1 MRETNITEA
10 NVAIVATE
18 IAKFA
23 SDLPS
28 LEDLVDSRPPA
39 VRVVDCVLSLN
50 RKYDTFVVPRLRTF
64 ISNHPEIQ
72 RVVELAELMA
82 SYPTPHAFM
91 QQELDYNHEDRAR
104 ILHEVVM
111 FLFAIVQQTPT
122 IPEEKALKQ
131 WVGQAQSQIHR
142 LNIKGFGSA
151 GFQYLCI
158 LFGVDTTKPDIYII
172 RFVSDLLNRNVS
184 DLEAHA
190 LLEAACKREG
200 LSVRAVDSYI
210 WKRGAR
216 PAKTTDTTELN
227 EELSSQYD
235 EVLPKDGIRGKYAK
249 QYAAGTNIV
258 RLDPDVAAA
267 FPNEEAVN
275 DALRFAATFD
285 YTYKPVSTSSLAFEV
300 AERCWW
306 QKTANKNLADM
317 FDTSIEELEA
327 LFDTDMYKQSIFN
340 LMCVQRSEQE
350 FEKWVQSYQTRYQSG
365 MASVFSQR
373 MKLDEVN
380 HEKMLAG
387 VRAFH
392 AAAKEGVKVKV
403 MKQRQNPYKN

>member
-1 MRETNITEA
+1 MREINIAEA
-10 NVAIVATE
+10 DVAIVATE

-39 VRVVDCVLSLN
+39 VRVIDCVLSLN

-111 FLFAIVQQTPT
+111 FLCAIVQQTPT

-190 LLEAACKREG
+190 LLEAACERVEV
-200 LSVRAVDSYI
+200 SIRAVDSYI

-216 PAKTTDTTELN
+216 PVKATDVATLDAQLPRESDETDEAV
-227 EELSSQYD
+227 D
-235 EVLPKDGIRGKYAK
+235 EVSGF
-249 QYAAGTNIV
+249 V
-258 RLDPDVAAA
+258 
-267 FPNEEAVN
+267 
-275 DALRFAATFD
+275 ATFD
-285 YTYKPVSTSSLAFEV
+285 YTYKPVSTSSLAFKV

-317 FDTSIEELEA
+317 FDTSIEELKS

-340 LMCVQRSEQE
+340 LMCVQHSEQE
-350 FEKWVQSYQTRYQSG
+350 FEKWVQSFQSG

-373 MKLDEVN
+373 MKLDEAN
-380 HEKMLAG
+380 HAKMLAG

-403 MKQRQNPYKN
+403 MKQRQDPYKV